1 MAADQAVKD
10 EGKAEV
16 VEVTAINKVEPEP
29 VAG

>member
-10 EGKAEV
+10 DGKAEV
-16 VEVTAINKVEPEP
+16 VEVIAINKVEP